1 MALRILITGA
11 SSGIGRA
18 MAVQLA
24 KEKNKIAITGRREDK
39 LRETAEEIKKAGGEA
54 LLLSGDTSEPQTV
67 TRHYGE
73 IREKW
78 GGLDWAIL
86 NAGISLRNPG
96 NHFSADIYKK
106 TFETNVFGA
115 AYWLEAVIP
124 DMVKAKNGVIAGIS
138 SLASFVGLPQSG
150 AYSSSKA
157 ALLIFL
163 ESLRVDLA
171 AFNVSV
177 VTICPGFIKS
187 EMTDKNDPRDMVFVL
202 DAEIGAKKIIDA
214 IKKKKRLF
222 YFPWPLAI
230 PMTCILPNLP
240 RGVYDFIA
248 QHAIKRRLKKDEQKA
263 AP

>member
-18 MAVQLA
+18 MAVELA

-39 LRETAEEIKKAGGEA
+39 LRETAEQIAKEGGEA
-54 LLLSGDTSEPQTV
+54 LILVGDTTNPQTV
-67 TRHYGE
+67 ARNYIE
-73 IREKW
+73 IKNQW

-96 NHFSADIYKK
+96 TKFSADIYRK

-115 AYWLEAVIP
+115 TYWLEAIIP

-138 SLASFVGLPQSG
+138 SLAGFVGLPQSG
-150 AYSSSKA
+150 AYSSSKS
-157 ALLIFL
+157 ALLILL

-171 AFNVSV
+171 ASNVSV
-177 VTICPGFIKS
+177 ITICPGFIKS

-202 DAEIGAKKIIDA
+202 DAQTGARKIIQA

-222 YFPWPLAI
+222 YFPWPLAL
-230 PMTCILPNLP
+230 PMRWILPNLP
-240 RGVYDFIA
+240 RSFYDFIA
-248 QHAIKRRLKKDEQKA
+248 RHAIKRRLKD
-263 AP
+263 